1 MCWPVSPRLW
11 VHDERQRWQS
21 VHVRLD
27 QALVEAG
34 LARSRTLA
42 TRLVREGRVTV
53 NGIVVTKPAMKVS
66 ASDNLV
72 ADEEVWVSRAAY
84 KLLGA
89 LDTLGVSVPSKVL
102 DAGASTGG
110 FTQVVL
116 ARGAELVHAVDVG
129 HDQISPVLRDDP
141 RVIVHEGLNLR
152 DLLPADLAVDG
163 VVEPVDLVVGDV
175 SFISLTMILEPISS
189 VVSPDGLMLLLVK
202 PQFEVGRKALRAH
215 GVVTDPTLRTQAV
228 AEVMSTAISLGWRMC
243 DECDS
248 PLPGQDGNI
257 EHFILL
263 ERMGR

>member
-1 MCWPVSPRLW
+1 MGLVMVSPDRFQLSAEAAELYEARFVPSLFARWAPRL
-11 VHDERQRWQS
+11 VAAAG
-21 VHVRLD
+21 VRAGHAVLD
-27 QALVEAG
+27 VGCGTGIVEAHHQRPAVDDPVG
-34 LARSRTLA
+34 
-42 TRLVREGRVTV
+42 E
-53 NGIVVTKPAMKVS
+53 VVEDGDVS
-66 ASDNLV
+66 
-72 ADEEVWVSRAAY
+72 
-84 KLLGA
+84 
-89 LDTLGVSVPSKVL
+89 LD
-102 DAGASTGG
+102 
-110 FTQVVL
+110 
-116 ARGAELVHAVDVG
+116 GAEEIEMIDVDVG
-129 HDQISPVLRDDP
+129 HDQMSPVLRNDP

-152 DLLPADLAVDG
+152 DLQPADLAVDG